1 MNRKLFA
8 AVVLSAG
15 LVFGCGE
22 EEEESIDVEGCEHLQ
37 QGPASAVTATAT
49 ATGAPAV
56 KDDHRRYDVTLVDV
70 TGGKG
75 GSVTFA
81 AAAEGDYVLFTSA
94 DVQVSIKD
102 ANGQAVGIEASTASS
117 SECTEIKGRHT
128 IPMKV
133 GTHTLT
139 FGPTPLTSVSVVVE
153 PDAHADHED

>member
-8 AVVLSAG
+8 AVLLSAG

-22 EEEESIDVEGCEHLQ
+22 EEEENIDVEGCEHLQ
-37 QGPASAVTATAT
+37 EGPATAVTATAT

-56 KDDHRRYDVTLVDV
+56 KADHNRYDVTLVDV

-81 AAAEGDYVLFTSA
+81 AAEEGDYVLFTSA
-94 DVQVSIKD
+94 DVQVSVKD
-102 ANGQAVGIEASTASS
+102 ANGQAVEIEASTKSS

-139 FGPTPLTSVSVVVE
+139 FGPTAQSAVSVVIE
-153 PDAHADHED
+153 PAAHSDHED

>member
-15 LVFGCGE
+15 LIFGCGE
-22 EEEESIDVEGCEHLQ
+22 DEESVDVEGCEHLQ
-37 QGPASAVTATAT
+37 EGPATPVTATAT

-56 KDDHRRYDVTLVDV
+56 KADHRRYDITLVDV

-81 AAAEGDYVLFTSA
+81 AAAEGDYVLFTNA
-94 DVQVSIKD
+94 DVQVADTD
-102 ANGQAVGIEASTASS
+102 ANGQTVGIEASTKSS

-139 FGPTPLTSVSVVVE
+139 FGPTPLTAVSVVIE
-153 PDAHADHED
+153 PDAHSDDEN

>member
-8 AVVLSAG
+8 AVALSAG
-15 LVFGCGE
+15 LVFGCGDE
-22 EEEESIDVEGCEHLQ
+22 EEENIDVEGCEHLQ
-37 QGPASAVTATAT
+37 QGPATAVTATAT

-56 KDDHRRYDVTLVDV
+56 KDDHNRYDITLVDV

-94 DVQVSIKD
+94 DVQVAVKD
-102 ANGQAVGIEASTASS
+102 ANGQVVGIEASTKSS

-139 FGPTPLTSVSVVVE
+139 FGPTPLTAVSVVIE
-153 PDAHADHED
+153 PDAHSDDEH